1 MIGDND
7 LDSIF
12 ESGDFDEDVIFAT
25 SPSPTTVRAWF
36 TGKTEGNQLYGVDV
50 EAQAPTLVLKTT
62 DVPANVANMAVTV
75 RSVNYTVKKSETSG
89 VGVTTLYLKT

>member
-12 ESGDFDEDVIFAT
+12 DSGDFDEDVIFAT

-36 TGKTEGNQLYGVDV
+36 TAKTEGNQLYGVDV

-62 DVPANVANMAVTV
+62 DVPANVTGMGVTV
-75 RSVNYTVKKSETSG
+75 RGTSYTVKKSENSG
-89 VGVTTLYLKT
+89 VGVSTLYLKT